1 MYHFYSTKIKIHFQ
15 DLSKQNCIQIPFNES
30 EIDHLKDLSHRS
42 NRGIIYHLK
51 GTFSVSN
58 FFIFACKNDVGPHFK
73 GSFSVEEILD
83 GNVCGNKKNR
93 KIKIL
98 NIRNITINTD
108 DVDQNDDILNN
119 TIYQTNNIVQQDNS
133 THDDDNHHNSTLDD
147 DNDPTNFQDG
157 IPLWKYPFG
166 DVNFWF
172 KTAILAIAIILI
184 LIIGIIAYCLK
195 RLI

>member
-1 MYHFYSTKIKIHFQ
+1 M
-15 DLSKQNCIQIPFNES
+15 
-30 EIDHLKDLSHRS
+30 
-42 NRGIIYHLK
+42 
-51 GTFSVSN
+51 
-58 FFIFACKNDVGPHFK
+58 
-73 GSFSVEEILD
+73 EEILN
-83 GNVCGNKKNR
+83 GNFCGKKKNQ

-166 DVNFWF
+166 DVKFWF

>member
-1 MYHFYSTKIKIHFQ
+1 M
-15 DLSKQNCIQIPFNES
+15 
-30 EIDHLKDLSHRS
+30 
-42 NRGIIYHLK
+42 
-51 GTFSVSN
+51 
-58 FFIFACKNDVGPHFK
+58 
-73 GSFSVEEILD
+73 EEILD

-119 TIYQTNNIVQQDNS
+119 TICQTNNIIQQDNS
-133 THDDDNHHNSTLDD
+133 TLDDDNHHNSTLDD

-172 KTAILAIAIILI
+172 LIAMLANALILF
-184 LIIGIIAYCLK
+184 LIIGITAYCLN